1 MISLT
6 PVAASHIT
14 NYLENRGKGI
24 GIRVAVQTTGCSG
37 FMYVLEPVDERNTED
52 EHFFSQGV
60 DLFVDKKSLLYVQGT
75 EMDYVKEGL
84 NEGFNFKNPIVSAE
98 CGCGE
103 SFNI

>member
-6 PVAASHIT
+6 PVAASHISE
-14 NYLENRGKGI
+14 YLKARGKGI
-24 GIRVAVQTTGCSG
+24 GIRLAVKTTGCSG
-37 FMYVLEPVDERNTED
+37 FMYVLEPVDEYINED
-52 EHFFSQGV
+52 EHFESQGV
-60 DLFVDKKSLLYVQGT
+60 DVFVDKKSLIYVQGT

-84 NEGFNFKNPIVSAE
+84 NEGFDFKNPNISAE

>member
-14 NYLENRGKGI
+14 NYIENRGKGI
-24 GIRVAVQTTGCSG
+24 GIPVAVQTTGCSG
-37 FMYVLEPVDERNTED
+37 FMYVIEPVVERNTED

-84 NEGFNFKNPIVSAE
+84 NEGFNFKNPNVSAE